1 MQSPNFSTELKFLL
15 NTFTPATEL
24 NTIVPESSDAVLGNQ
39 DTSLLLQTSSALQFS
54 IPNVKLSYPEPFLA
68 SPSYM
73 HTDLF
78 FLHILQY

>member
-1 MQSPNFSTELKFLL
+1 MKSTNYSDDLKFLL
-15 NTFTPATEL
+15 NAFTPSSDL
-24 NTIVPESSDAVLGNQ
+24 NTVVPEVNDSVLDSQ